1 MQSKKLR
8 NLILFITIVFFNNLL
23 SGQSTGLVLSG
34 GGAKGIAHI
43 GVIKAL
49 EENNVKI
56 DYIAGT
62 SIGAIVG
69 SLYAM
74 GYSPDEMMELFKSE
88 DFARWKTGEIE
99 PRYKFS
105 YKNNSDNPALI
116 NIPIVTNSNETK
128 PQIPSYLIPSQVMD
142 FAFME
147 LTCGA
152 NAACEGDFNKLMIP
166 FRSIAADIY
175 NKKAHIFRGGN
186 LADAVR
192 SSMTYP
198 IYFEPIVVDS
208 ILLFDGGI
216 YNNFPFDVLVEDF
229 NPDFI
234 IGSKVTNSSKKPD
247 KDNLMLQIENMVMQ
261 PTNFDLPDSLGI
273 VVESKFTDVNLLDFE
288 KADSLYLAG
297 YQSAMKA
304 MPDILK
310 RANYISSDDLNMKRQ
325 EFINEIPD
333 LIFGN
338 IKIYGVN
345 EEQEEYIKNLIS
357 RQEEKFTLNRL
368 KEEYFRLVSEENIK
382 NAYPEALYDIN
393 SGTYDLILDVKLK
406 SAYSLSA
413 GGLLSFTSYNQGFL
427 EFNYY
432 KLSDIFNR
440 FSTNMYLGRYY
451 TSFGIAHRIAI
462 PKKEI
467 IFVDLKITENRWN
480 YYSNDITSLFD
491 AYFPSYIQR
500 RETSFEAAVGRPVN
514 NFTTIRGRLL
524 FGWIRDNYFQDINLV
539 ETGAPDNT
547 QYLNGSFK
555 IQLESRRFN
564 RRQFPTEGAYTTISA
579 SINTGYEYFET
590 GSTDTVNIVE
600 NEGLGHSWYKLNFR
614 RENYFNISQRFTLGA
629 VAELTV
635 SNKGYSSNYTATRI
649 NSYGFRPTD
658 FSNLIY
664 AESLRANSFLG
675 FGLKPILTINN
686 NFSLRSGAYLFVPF
700 VPISSDSDNII
711 RGDILSEYRYVAE
724 IGAVYHTPVGP
735 VSIGANIFSHEPRKV
750 YYYLNF
756 GYILFNKSGLD

>member
-1 MQSKKLR
+1 M
-8 NLILFITIVFFNNLL
+8 LIAFVCLGGLI
-23 SGQSTGLVLSG
+23 SGQTTGLVLSG

-43 GVIKAL
+43 GLIKAL

-99 PRYKFS
+99 PRYKFF
-105 YKNNSDNPALI
+105 YKNNADNPALI
-116 NIPIVTNSNETK
+116 NIPIISDNSATR

-152 NAACEGDFNKLMIP
+152 NAVCGRDFNKLMIP
-166 FRSIAADIY
+166 FRSVAADIY
-175 NKKAHIFRGGN
+175 KKEPFVFREGN
-186 LADAVR
+186 LSSAVR

-208 ILLFDGGI
+208 VLLFDGGI
-216 YNNFPFDVLVEDF
+216 YNNFPFNVLIEDF

-234 IGSKVTNSSKKPD
+234 IGSKVTSSSKRPD
-247 KDNLMLQIENMVMQ
+247 KDNLMLQLENMVMQ
-261 PTNFDLPDSLGI
+261 PTNFDIPDSLGL
-273 VVESKFTDVNLLDFE
+273 VVETKFTDVNLLDFE
-288 KADSLYLAG
+288 KADSLYQNG
-297 YQSAMKA
+297 YESAIQA
-304 MPDILK
+304 MPEILK
-310 RANYISSDDLNMKRQ
+310 RASFLSSEDLGKKRKD
-325 EFINEIPD
+325 FIDKMPD
-333 LIFGN
+333 LIFRN

-345 EEQEEYIKNLIS
+345 EEQELYIKNLIS
-357 RQEEKFTLNRL
+357 RQEKEFTLDQL
-368 KEEYFRLVSEENIK
+368 KGEYFKLVSEENIK
-382 NAYPEALYDIN
+382 NAYPEAVFDPN
-393 SGTYDLILDVKLK
+393 TGTYDLVLDIKLK
-406 SAYSLSA
+406 SAYNLSA

-440 FSTNMYLGRYY
+440 FSSNMYLGRYY
-451 TSFGIAHRIAI
+451 TSFRVAHRIAI

-467 IFVDLKITENRWN
+467 ILVDLKITENRWN
-480 YYSNDITSLFD
+480 YYSNDLTSLFD

-500 RETSFEAAVGRPVN
+500 RETSFEAALGRPVN
-514 NFTTIRGRLL
+514 NYSTLSGRLL
-524 FGWIRDNYFQDINLV
+524 LGWIRDNYFQDISLV

-555 IQLESRRFN
+555 IHLESMRLN
-564 RRQFPTEGAYTTISA
+564 RRQFPTEGSYTSIST
-579 SINTGYEYFET
+579 SINTGFEYFET

-600 NEGLGHSWYKLNFR
+600 NKGLGHNWYKFNFKK
-614 RENYFNISQRFTLGA
+614 ENYLILSDRLTLGTLLD
-629 VAELTV
+629 LTV
-635 SNKGYSSNYTATRI
+635 SNKGYSSNYTATQI
-649 NSYGFRPTD
+649 NSYSFRPTE
-658 FSNLIY
+658 FSSLIY
-664 AESLRANSFLG
+664 AESLRSNSFLG
-675 FGLKPILTINN
+675 AGLKPIVNISN
-686 NFSLRSGAYLFVPF
+686 NFSLRSGAYIFVPF
-700 VPISSDSDNII
+700 YPIKFNGSQIVKGNIFSEF
-711 RGDILSEYRYVAE
+711 RGVAE
-724 IGAVYHTPVGP
+724 IAAVYHTPVGP
-735 VSIGANIFSHEPRKV
+735 VSIGTNIFSNEPRKA